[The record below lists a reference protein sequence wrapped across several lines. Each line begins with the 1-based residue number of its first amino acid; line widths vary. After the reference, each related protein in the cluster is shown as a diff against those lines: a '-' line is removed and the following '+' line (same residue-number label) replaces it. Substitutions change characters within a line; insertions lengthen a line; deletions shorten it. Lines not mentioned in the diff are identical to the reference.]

1 MNKSQSLGKWN
12 RVYPRIPHTTPRRDS
27 VHRKRRKEMNS
38 QNKEW
43 QLYGLCTV
51 VVVVV
56 LGVSSHTLHYRLV
69 KQATKSLAKIN
80 SELTTSATKLPA
92 VSVFPFLLPNNKE
105 FNKKKKKYKENL
117 AWLSSLF
124 AWRENPKDTTA
135 YGRDEGVSDVNRVG
149 TGNEITINHGEEI
162 ERELGYIEEKERVKC
177 RLSRNRQWY
186 DTPRLYLYTFETSKT
201 NHAEEKKTLEFIYLR
216 LLVALP
222 MLPQKRSGVHLALK
236 SGRQRLLNG
245 GSHTSR

>member
-1 MNKSQSLGKWN
+1 MTVIRSLHSSSCCTYLVSLPIRSIIVWWNKPLNRSRKSTQNSLHLPLNYQQSRCFLSFCQTI
-12 RVYPRIPHTTPRRDS
+12 R
-27 VHRKRRKEMNS
+27 NS
-38 QNKEW
+38 
-43 QLYGLCTV
+43 
-51 VVVVV
+51 
-56 LGVSSHTLHYRLV
+56 
-69 KQATKSLAKIN
+69 I
-80 SELTTSATKLPA
+80 
-92 VSVFPFLLPNNKE
+92 
-105 FNKKKKKYKENL
+105 KKKKKYKENL

>member
-1 MNKSQSLGKWN
+1 M
-12 RVYPRIPHTTPRRDS
+12 
-27 VHRKRRKEMNS
+27 
-38 QNKEW
+38 
-43 QLYGLCTV
+43 
-51 VVVVV
+51 
-56 LGVSSHTLHYRLV
+56 

-222 MLPQKRSGVHLALK
+222 SCHRNGRACIWLWNQAVNDFSTVAHIHLVNVCLLVDWLQTRAASTAQIMIASQSLFFYLYFCCC
-236 SGRQRLLNG
+236 SLSCGRFFPLM
-245 GSHTSR
+245 

>member
-105 FNKKKKKYKENL
+105 FNKKKKNTRKIL
-117 AWLSSLF
+117 
-124 AWRENPKDTTA
+124 
-135 YGRDEGVSDVNRVG
+135 RDCHIYSPGERTQKTRPLTGVMKGFPMS
-149 TGNEITINHGEEI
+149 TG
-162 ERELGYIEEKERVKC
+162 
-177 RLSRNRQWY
+177 
-186 DTPRLYLYTFETSKT
+186 
-201 NHAEEKKTLEFIYLR
+201 
-216 LLVALP
+216 
-222 MLPQKRSGVHLALK
+222 
-236 SGRQRLLNG
+236 
-245 GSHTSR
+245 